1 MRKLEINAYKM
12 INSESLYQKYPNK
25 KKKEEGTMGEEK
37 KTEEECRREGMKTV
51 KIEKGKVWEEGRKWW
66 VVL

>member
-1 MRKLEINAYKM
+1 M

-51 KIEKGKVWEEGRKWW
+51 KIEKGKV
-66 VVL
+66 